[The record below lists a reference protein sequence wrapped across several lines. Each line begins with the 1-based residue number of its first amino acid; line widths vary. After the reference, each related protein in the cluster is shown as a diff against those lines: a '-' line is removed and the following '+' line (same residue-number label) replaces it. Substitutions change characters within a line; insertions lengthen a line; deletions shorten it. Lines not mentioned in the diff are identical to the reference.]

1 MGRKKTDLMHFVELA
16 FNCKETVYL
25 KTCPE
30 QLPRIITG
38 ILIRPSGTLYELAQG
53 DVITY
58 HQDFEIS
65 REENLDIAL
74 QPLDE
79 DDDPFDA

>member
-1 MGRKKTDLMHFVELA
+1 MSRKLTNLMHFVELK
-16 FNCKETVYL
+16 FNAKESVYL
-25 KTCPE
+25 RTDVE
-30 QLPRIITG
+30 QLPRMVTG
-38 ILIRPSGTLYELAQG
+38 VLMRPSGILYELAQG
-53 DVITY
+53 DTLSY

-79 DDDPFDA
+79 DDDPLDI